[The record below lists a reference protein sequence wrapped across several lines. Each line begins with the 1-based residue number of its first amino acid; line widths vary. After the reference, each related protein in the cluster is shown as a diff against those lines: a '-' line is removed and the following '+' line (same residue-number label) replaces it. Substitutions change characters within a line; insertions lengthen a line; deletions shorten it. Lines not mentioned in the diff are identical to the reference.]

1 MQNICDISVY
11 CNYSWKK
18 ATSPFP
24 YGKYPKCSKRCETK
38 LYSPDTRLFLLLNHL
53 QGCWCNLVLRW
64 GRVRMSPPTWDWSE
78 KVTKF
83 CQTLFTLLRLVITW
97 IIFWIFHI
105 FWNFTFY
112 VILPITKINLC
123 ETFFIWNSC
132 LMGLVLRRRTLLS
145 TELKWKTESSSYTF
159 CGYENWNVL

>member
-11 CNYSWKK
+11 CNYPWKK

-83 CQTLFTLLRLVITW
+83 CQTLFTLLRLVSRGSFLNISH
-97 IIFWIFHI
+97 FLEFHI
-105 FWNFTFY
+105 LCYSPNHKNKSLRNFFY
-112 VILPITKINLC
+112 L
-123 ETFFIWNSC
+123 E
-132 LMGLVLRRRTLLS
+132 
-145 TELKWKTESSSYTF
+145 
-159 CGYENWNVL
+159 